1 MTPRH
6 STRATAMGL
15 AAVLLWSS
23 SVAFIRSLSERLGPV
38 STIVYA
44 YLAAGVLTMAWTT
57 LLPGG
62 LGRFSR
68 LPRRYLWGCG
78 ALFVAYT
85 TCFCL
90 SVALARDRVQVL
102 EVGLVNYLW
111 PSLTLLLSVPILG
124 YRARWFL
131 LPGMLAATAGMVVAT
146 TSSGALS
153 LGGFRAN
160 AVANGLPYGL
170 ALAGAATWAL
180 YSNLARRWGGEGGGV
195 PLFILA
201 SGLVVLPLRVVFP
214 ETPAWDARVA
224 AELVY
229 IAVFVTAFAY
239 AFWDRAMR
247 QGHMVLVA
255 ALSYFTPL
263 LSTVVSAVHLGV
275 VPEPRIWGACALV
288 MVGAALCRLAVVDEG
303 ASLLRGGAASPSP
316 SASSGGSPGRPRRGT
331 SGRARPRSP
340 EAPGPGPGA
349 GGLRGP
355 GRRTRRRGS

>member
-1 MTPRH
+1 MTGRH
-6 STRATAMGL
+6 SARATAMGF

-44 YLAAGVLTMAWTT
+44 YLAAGVVTMVWTA

-62 LGRFSR
+62 RERLLR

-146 TSSGALS
+146 SSRGELS
-153 LGGFRAN
+153 LPGFEAN
-160 AVANGLPYGL
+160 VVAGGLPYGL
-170 ALAGAATWAL
+170 ALAGAVAWAL
-180 YSNLARRWGGEGGGV
+180 YSNLARRWGGEGDGV
-195 PLFILA
+195 PFFVLA
-201 SGLVVLPLRVVFP
+201 SGLAVLPLRVAFP
-214 ETPAWDARVA
+214 ETPTWDARVV
-224 AELVY
+224 AEFVY
-229 IAVFVTAFAY
+229 MAFFVTASAY
-239 AFWDRAMR
+239 FFWDRAMR
-247 QGHMVLVA
+247 KGHMVLVA

-275 VPEPRIWGACALV
+275 APGPRIWVACALV
-288 MVGAALCRLAVVDEG
+288 VAGAALCRVAVVE
-303 ASLLRGGAASPSP
+303 P
-316 SASSGGSPGRPRRGT
+316 GS
-331 SGRARPRSP
+331 
-340 EAPGPGPGA
+340 
-349 GGLRGP
+349 
-355 GRRTRRRGS
+355 